1 MLSREVLAP
10 LVLCG
15 GCLSLTREVAVGV
28 RDTHQKQTVER
39 GRVSVLFYCARVRSS
54 GVAVAGMA
62 PVAGIAAPDWAGLT
76 GFRTILWRIS

>member
-39 GRVSVLFYCARVRSS
+39 GRASVLFYCARVRSS

-76 GFRTILWRIS
+76 SFRTILWRIS

>member
-1 MLSREVLAP
+1 MLLREVPLP

-15 GCLSLTREVAVGV
+15 GCLPLTREVAVRV

-39 GRVSVLFYCARVRSS
+39 GRASVLFYCARVRSS

-62 PVAGIAAPDWAGLT
+62 LVAGIVAPDWAGLT